1 MDSKLCGLTLKICSA
16 KPGKVLQLIKREIA
30 INHLIYVFWNVMK
43 LYKYIVWLLLPVLSS
58 CVKPPS
64 YPVEPILTFKSV
76 STDVAVSDSTQV
88 VFTVSFT
95 DGDGDI
101 GPNTN
106 GTDSCNICG
115 LSGGDSTC
123 LKEGRFN
130 VFLINNYT
138 KCIAQFTSAN
148 IEPRGRFDDI
158 SGEIDIISQLSC
170 RPFLTSDTAS
180 YSIAI
185 RDRAGH
191 LSNFVQAAPV
201 RLICR

>member
-1 MDSKLCGLTLKICSA
+1 
-16 KPGKVLQLIKREIA
+16 
-30 INHLIYVFWNVMK
+30 MK
-43 LYKYIVWLLLPVLSS
+43 LYHFFFPVIVLCLSS
-58 CVKPPS
+58 CVKPPT
-64 YPVEPILTFKSV
+64 YPIEPVIEFVSV

-88 VFTVSFT
+88 MFTISFT

-101 GPNTN
+101 GPNYN

-138 KCIAQFTSAN
+138 KCVAQYTSAN
-148 IEPRGRFDDI
+148 VEPRGRFDDI
-158 SGEIDIISQLSC
+158 SGEIDIVSQLSC
-170 RPFLTSDTAS
+170 RPFRNSDTAS
-180 YSIAI
+180 YSIVI

-201 RLICR
+201 ALICR